1 MSKTQIYQTMVGA
14 VEALTPRVKAF
25 HLELDRPLEFVAGQ
39 FVYALI
45 ERDGHVIRKPY
56 SIASPPF
63 QPDRIELAVTLVPG
77 GYVST
82 WFHGIQGGEKLT
94 VDGAAGRFVVKNPG
108 SAELVFIATGT
119 GVAPIRSILLD
130 LFRKGFERKVWL
142 VFGVRHEDEILYLEE
157 WRQLETRYANFRFI
171 PTISRPQSPDW
182 KGEVGYVQ
190 TKLATY
196 IADTREKEVFVC
208 GVVPMVKGVTETLV
222 ALGYQPKQIKVEK
235 YT

>member
-82 WFHGIQGGEKLT
+82 WFHGIQGVEKLT
-94 VDGAAGRFVVKNPG
+94 VD
-108 SAELVFIATGT
+108 
-119 GVAPIRSILLD
+119 
-130 LFRKGFERKVWL
+130 
-142 VFGVRHEDEILYLEE
+142 
-157 WRQLETRYANFRFI
+157 
-171 PTISRPQSPDW
+171 
-182 KGEVGYVQ
+182 
-190 TKLATY
+190 
-196 IADTREKEVFVC
+196 
-208 GVVPMVKGVTETLV
+208 
-222 ALGYQPKQIKVEK
+222 
-235 YT
+235 